1 MPKHGISLNH
11 IFPDKDRIE
20 GSVLV
25 CEIIGQR
32 KAVFWSVGDNSTDA
46 GCILNYNQVKLISKY
61 REIYSKITEPDAKLR
76 KKISF
81 QVNLRNERVAKIID
95 NRRLD

>member
-32 KAVFWSVGDNSTDA
+32 KAVFWCVGDNSTDA

-76 KKISF
+76 KKNQFSSKF
-81 QVNLRNERVAKIID
+81 AKRKGSK
-95 NRRLD
+95 NN